1 MALIKI
7 ISVGDELI
15 FDLRSLAPGS
25 KEISVMLS
33 EKAGRQ
39 AVLRIAADRSIP
51 IKHFRQQK
59 TERAEWPTQT
69 DQGRS

>member
-15 FDLRSLAPGS
+15 FDLKDMAVGA
-25 KEISVMLS
+25 KEISVMLT

-39 AVLRIAADRSIP
+39 AVLRISADRSIP
-51 IKHFRQQK
+51 IKHFRQQRLSE
-59 TERAEWPTQT
+59 TTVR
-69 DQGRS
+69 G

>member
-15 FDLRSLAPGS
+15 FDLRDAGGA
-25 KEISVMLS
+25 KEISVTLT

-39 AVLRIAADRSIP
+39 AVLRISADRSIP
-51 IKHFRQQK
+51 IKHFRQK
-59 TERAEWPTQT
+59 KVERE
-69 DQGRS
+69 